1 MMVEKSETYMRSGWG
16 VDPGLLDLVAHGEQH
31 IALDVI
37 VKPGKE
43 ALLFLLE
50 VRLGILGQEHT
61 KVMLAILLG
70 SHTQAPGRGHTSM
83 MKRILSSK

>member
-1 MMVEKSETYMRSGWG
+1 MRSGWG

-37 VKPGKE
+37 VQPGKE

-50 VRLGILGQEHT
+50 VRLGILGQ
-61 KVMLAILLG
+61 
-70 SHTQAPGRGHTSM
+70 
-83 MKRILSSK
+83 